1 MLLQQYLYVFL
12 CNGTTMQLA
21 RLAISQQNRS
31 LTSRLIAFIAVMCA
45 VTNILGFFTIPIGIT
60 EIHLMQ
66 LPIILT
72 GLALGPYI
80 GGLVGF
86 TGAAVMASRLHPP
99 NPYILLGNAILGF
112 MTGAFYSRLRKT
124 RVRQII
130 PQVISVLGA
139 YLVQFP
145 YVYVTD
151 VHLMFIPSHIVLM
164 LILPKLFIED
174 VISVLLSHFIL
185 FRVDIA
191 KILR

>member
-1 MLLQQYLYVFL
+1 
-12 CNGTTMQLA
+12 
-21 RLAISQQNRS
+21 
-31 LTSRLIAFIAVMCA
+31 MCA
-45 VTNILGFFTIPIGIT
+45 LANVLGFFTIPLGVT

-72 GLALGPYI
+72 GLALGPGA

-86 TGAAVMASRLHPP
+86 IGAAVMAFRLRPS

-112 MTGAFYSRLRKT
+112 FTGLFYSRLKRMK
-124 RVRQII
+124 VRPVI

-139 YLVQFP
+139 YIVQFP

-151 VHLMFIPSHIVLM
+151 VYLMPMPSTVVLTV
-164 LILPKLFIED
+164 ILPKLLMED
-174 VISVLLSHFIL
+174 FISVLLAHVVL

>member
-1 MLLQQYLYVFL
+1 
-12 CNGTTMQLA
+12 
-21 RLAISQQNRS
+21 
-31 LTSRLIAFIAVMCA
+31 MCA
-45 VTNILGFFTIPIGIT
+45 LANVLGFFTIPMGIT

-86 TGAAVMASRLHPP
+86 TGAAVMAFRLRPP

-112 MTGAFYSRLRKT
+112 ISGAFYSRLKKMRG
-124 RVRQII
+124 RPII

-151 VHLMFIPSHIVLM
+151 VYLMPIPPHVVLAI
-164 LILPKLFIED
+164 ILPKLLIED
-174 VISVLLSHFIL
+174 VISVLLSHLIL

-191 KILR
+191 KILQ

>member
-1 MLLQQYLYVFL
+1 MS
-12 CNGTTMQLA
+12 
-21 RLAISQQNRS
+21 RPNRS
-31 LTSRLIAFIAVMCA
+31 LTSKLIAFIAVMCA
-45 VTNILGFFTIPIGIT
+45 VANVLGFFTIPIGIT

-72 GLALGPYI
+72 GMALGPCS

-86 TGAAVMASRLHPP
+86 IGAAVMAFRLHPP

-139 YLVQFP
+139 YFVQFP

-151 VHLMFIPSHIVLM
+151 VYLMFIPSHIVLM
-164 LILPKLFIED
+164 LILPKLLIED

>member
-1 MLLQQYLYVFL
+1 MRKGV
-12 CNGTTMQLA
+12 TMPWQHQ
-21 RLAISQQNRS
+21 R
-31 LTSRLIAFIAVMCA
+31 LTSKIIAFIAVMCA
-45 VTNILGFFTIPIGIT
+45 LANVLGFFTIPMGIT

-86 TGAAVMASRLHPP
+86 TGAAVMAFRLHPP
-99 NPYILLGNAILGF
+99 NPYILIGNAILGF
-112 MTGAFYSRLRKT
+112 MTGAFYSRLKKM

-139 YLVQFP
+139 YIVQFP

-151 VHLMFIPSHIVLM
+151 VYLMFMPSYVVLAI
-164 LILPKLFIED
+164 ILKLLIED
-174 VISVLLSHFIL
+174 AISVLLSHFIL
-185 FRVDIA
+185 FRVNIA